1 MHKDNSSAL
10 IVEYLCHLYMERA
23 KKLRLEKLE
32 AWGKLEVTKTYHF
45 EVFFLR
51 PTNLCVRPL
60 EGSNGKGRIQQLT
73 QQKELN
79 KSVVIGFVGNR

>member
-45 EVFFLR
+45 EVFFFGQQICVSGHLKV
-51 PTNLCVRPL
+51 PT
-60 EGSNGKGRIQQLT
+60 E
-73 QQKELN
+73 KEEYN
-79 KSVVIGFVGNR
+79 S